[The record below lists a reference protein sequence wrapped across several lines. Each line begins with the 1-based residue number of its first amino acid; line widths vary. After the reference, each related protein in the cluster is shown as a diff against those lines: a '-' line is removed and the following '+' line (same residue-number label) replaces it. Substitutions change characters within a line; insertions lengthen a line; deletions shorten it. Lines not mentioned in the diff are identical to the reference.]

1 MDCLTPTGKQVALTE
16 LSGLLKK
23 EKKEGDDEG
32 RRRLCGHEG
41 MEGVRRGMV
50 AMEILKAHYA

>member
-1 MDCLTPTGKQVALTE
+1 MDCLTPTRKQVALTE

-32 RRRLCGHEG
+32 GRRLCGHEG
-41 MEGVRRGMV
+41 VEGVRRGV
-50 AMEILKAHYA
+50 AAMGILKAHYA